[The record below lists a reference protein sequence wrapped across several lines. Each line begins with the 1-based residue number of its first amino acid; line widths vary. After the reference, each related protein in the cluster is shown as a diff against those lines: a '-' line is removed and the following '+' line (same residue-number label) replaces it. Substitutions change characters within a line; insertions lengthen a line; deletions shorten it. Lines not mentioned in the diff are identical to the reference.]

1 MDKNLAQ
8 KAINLALKCEWE
20 KAIEIN
26 EQILKSSKKDIDALN
41 RLARAYAEI
50 GKTAKAKQ
58 HCQKVIKIDP
68 FNQIASK
75 ALKKYKKAK
84 TNMKTVSDKSAGP
97 STFLEEPGKTKIV
110 TLLNPGD
117 SKFLAVLDAG
127 DKVILNTHS
136 HRVSITTSNGKYIG
150 RLPDDLAARIKT
162 LVSGGNKYEIFVK
175 SIDNTC
181 VKIFIKEIEK
191 GKDFV
196 NTPSFHS
203 EKIQY
208 ISYTPPSLV
217 NKKSPITGVEDE
229 GF

>member
-1 MDKNLAQ
+1 MDENLTQ
-8 KAINLALKCEWE
+8 KAINLALKCEWV
-20 KAIEIN
+20 KAIEVN
-26 EQILKSSKKDIDALN
+26 EKILKSNKKDIDALN

-50 GKTAKAKQ
+50 GKTTKAKK
-58 HCQKVIKIDP
+58 HCKMVIKIDP
-68 FNQIASK
+68 FNQIANK

-117 SKFLAVLDAG
+117 GKFLATLDAG
-127 DKVILNTHS
+127 DKVLLTTHS
-136 HRVSITTSNGKYIG
+136 HRVCVTTPNGKYIG

-162 LVSGGNKYEIFVK
+162 LVKGGNKYEAFVK
-175 SIDNTC
+175 SVENTC
-181 VKIFIKEIEK
+181 LKVFIKEVER

-208 ISYTPPSLV
+208 ISYTPPELV
-217 NKKSPITGVEDE
+217 NKKSPVTGVEEE